1 VMVCVC
7 VCVCVCVHAR
17 AVGELVR
24 MVMVMVCVC
33 VCIHAVG
40 EFGADGDGSQE
51 ELRQV
56 GGQRI
61 FEELRVPADA
71 FRTIQ

>member
-1 VMVCVC
+1 MCVC
-7 VCVCVCVHAR
+7 VCTRTCSRGIGAD
-17 AVGELVR
+17 GDGDG
-24 MVMVMVCVC
+24 VCVC

>member
-1 VMVCVC
+1 M
-7 VCVCVCVHAR
+7 CVHAR
-17 AVGELVR
+17 ASWESDADSDDVCMCVCL
-24 MVMVMVCVC
+24 CVC
-33 VCIHAVG
+33 VFVHEIAVG

-51 ELRQV
+51 EFRQV

-71 FRTIQ
+71 FRAIQ